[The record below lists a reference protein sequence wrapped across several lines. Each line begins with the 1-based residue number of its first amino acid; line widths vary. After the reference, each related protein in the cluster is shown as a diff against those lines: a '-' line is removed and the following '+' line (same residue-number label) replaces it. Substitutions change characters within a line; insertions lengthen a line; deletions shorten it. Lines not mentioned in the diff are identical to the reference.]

1 LSTPLKL
8 QNLFEA
14 KLGGMVLGWNSFRIV
29 KYIPVYLI
37 LVITA
42 IFERGQMFDTILKEF
57 HPRTIPPSFAS
68 KRFCSFRGVDN
79 VNERCKPMSTRL
91 EES

>member
-1 LSTPLKL
+1 
-8 QNLFEA
+8 
-14 KLGGMVLGWNSFRIV
+14 MVSEEV
-29 KYIPVYLI
+29 SKVYTVYLI

-79 VNERCKPMSTRL
+79 VNERCKPMSTNPL
-91 EES
+91 A

>member
-1 LSTPLKL
+1 VSKINISILSGHVYLKL
-8 QNLFEA
+8 ASWFQ
-14 KLGGMVLGWNSFRIV
+14 RRCQ
-29 KYIPVYLI
+29 KYIPIYLI

-79 VNERCKPMSTRL
+79 VNERCKPMSTNPL
-91 EES
+91 A